1 MWMGGGGGGG
11 VWTCINILLVP
22 VFQIAWECMV
32 LKNQDISKFEM
43 DGGGG
48 GGVIC
53 VHMYMDVCLELESV
67 FQIAWRCMVLKSQDI
82 SKFQMDEGE
91 GYGHVLI

>member
-1 MWMGGGGGGG
+1 MSNNQDVGGFDGGGGGGGG

-43 DGGGG
+43 DGWGGG
-48 GGVIC
+48 GNLCSYVYGCVFRAGVCIS
-53 VHMYMDVCLELESV
+53 DCLAMHGAE
-67 FQIAWRCMVLKSQDI
+67 KP
-82 SKFQMDEGE
+82 
-91 GYGHVLI
+91 GHQQVSNG

>member
-1 MWMGGGGGGG
+1 
-11 VWTCINILLVP
+11 
-22 VFQIAWECMV
+22 
-32 LKNQDISKFEM
+32 
-43 DGGGG
+43 
-48 GGVIC
+48 
-53 VHMYMDVCLELESV
+53 MYMDVCLELESV

>member
-1 MWMGGGGGGG
+1 MSNNQDVGGFDVDGGGGGG

-48 GGVIC
+48 G
-53 VHMYMDVCLELESV
+53 
-67 FQIAWRCMVLKSQDI
+67 
-82 SKFQMDEGE
+82 
-91 GYGHVLI
+91 